1 MYPFKVFPFFSR
13 FSSRP
18 VVDMAEL
25 TPETWDVILDK
36 HGGLRKMADNVNWRI
51 SQLYRNE
58 LGNHANI
65 VAADFI
71 RGTTLIDTA
80 IELNRRKIVF

>member
-1 MYPFKVFPFFSR
+1 MLLFNDFLLSSR

-51 SQLYRNE
+51 SQLYHNE
-58 LGNHANI
+58 LGRQVNI

-71 RGTTLIDTA
+71 RGTTLIDSA
-80 IELNRRKIVF
+80 IEQNRRKTVF

>member
-1 MYPFKVFPFFSR
+1 MYRFVSYSHSR

-18 VVDMAEL
+18 VSDMAEL

-36 HGGLRKMADNVNWRI
+36 TGGLRKMADNVNWRI

-58 LGNHANI
+58 LGTNANI
-65 VAADFI
+65 VSADFI
-71 RGTTLIDTA
+71 RGTTLVETA
-80 IELNRRKIVF
+80 IEYNARKIYM

>member
-1 MYPFKVFPFFSR
+1 
-13 FSSRP
+13 
-18 VVDMAEL
+18 MAEL

-51 SQLYRNE
+51 SLLYRDE
-58 LGNHANI
+58 LGLHANI

-71 RGTTLIDTA
+71 RGTTLVETA
-80 IELNRRKIVF
+80 VDVNLRRIYEDAST

>member
-1 MYPFKVFPFFSR
+1 
-13 FSSRP
+13 
-18 VVDMAEL
+18 MAEL

-51 SQLYRNE
+51 SQLYQNE
-58 LGNHANI
+58 LGHQVNI

-71 RGTTLIDTA
+71 RGTTLIDSA
-80 IELNRRKIVF
+80 IEQNRRKTVF